1 MQRVGRYHVFE
12 EIRRNEVARV
22 HRAYEVAGGVL
33 RPVELARGI
42 GGDAEQLLVEGA
54 TIAAHVDHH
63 GVARI
68 LDIDQDGDGAFVV
81 RAAIAGRP
89 LSTLIDRSR
98 QSGVAIDPS
107 AATFL
112 AMELLAAL
120 EAVHQAS
127 TPNAGA
133 LRIVHCDVQAN
144 AVIVGHDGR
153 VRLTDFFYAQSST
166 RPAPPVSPRT
176 IAPELS
182 GGVVDA
188 RADVYAVA
196 RLTWSMLAG
205 RDPDPD
211 RPQPLVQAAPHVPP
225 ALAMTIDRALLAD
238 PNQRH
243 ASAAVLRDELARM
256 LYSGDPTYSA
266 SRLASLLAMVLG
278 SEAGADRQADAAAR
292 RELSGAAVPMET
304 IARTRPQPAAAPSMA
319 PQPVDEPVMAPM
331 YGGPPVDPMP
341 SLPSALARAETAQH
355 TGAPPPL
362 DDRALPLGKIAIS
375 IGAALVIAMA
385 VFTLWSDRN
394 QRLVTRKL
402 REAFVGRNPGGALT
416 IESIPP
422 GAFVTLDD
430 ERTGKRTPLT
440 IENLESVV
448 THYIELE
455 LEGEEPVTST
465 VAVQAGGKRTMN
477 LIFPGAVVNLSVK
490 TVPESA
496 ELWMDGNNV
505 ALTPTSMSVRTNKET
520 RIEIKKLGYVPFEKT
535 ITPERGG
542 PVALDVTL
550 EKTPEL
556 IAQEAAEAEA
566 LKAAEEEANP
576 KRKRRRRRRR

>member
-12 EIRRNEVARV
+12 ELRRTEVARV
-22 HRAYEVAGGVL
+22 SRAYEVAGGVI
-33 RPVELARGI
+33 RSVELLRGL
-42 GGDAEQLLVEGA
+42 GSDAEQLLVEGA

-63 GVARI
+63 GVSRI
-68 LDIDQDGDGAFVV
+68 LDIDQDAEGAYVV
-81 RAAIAGRP
+81 RTTLPGRP
-89 LSTLIDRSR
+89 LSVLLQRSR

-107 AATFL
+107 AATFV
-112 AMELLAAL
+112 AMELLTAL
-120 EAVHQAS
+120 EAVSQAG
-127 TPNAGA
+127 TPETGA
-133 LRIVHCDVQAN
+133 MRIVHCDVHAD
-144 AVIVGHDGR
+144 AVLVGHDGR
-153 VRLTDFFYAQSST
+153 VRLTNFFYAQSST

-182 GGVVDA
+182 GGMVDA

-196 RLTWSMLAG
+196 RLAWGMLAG
-205 RDPDPD
+205 REPDPD

-256 LYSGDPTYSA
+256 LYGGDPTYST

-278 SEAGADRQADAAAR
+278 AEAGADRQADAAAR

-304 IARTRPQPAAAPSMA
+304 IARAPRPA
-319 PQPVDEPVMAPM
+319 PQPTQPEPVGQPVMAPM
-331 YGGPPVDPMP
+331 YGAPPVNTPIP
-341 SLPSALARAETAQH
+341 SIPPVLARAETAQV
-355 TGAPPPL
+355 GSPPPL
-362 DDRALPLGKIAIS
+362 DDRSLPLGKILIS
-375 IGAALVIAMA
+375 AAAALVIAMA

-402 REAFVGRNPGGALT
+402 REAFVGRHPGGAIT

-430 ERTGKRTPLT
+430 EKTGKRTPLT

-455 LEGEEPVTST
+455 LEGEKTVTST
-465 VAVQAGGKRTMN
+465 VAIEAGSKKTLN
-477 LIFPGAVVNLSVK
+477 LVFPGAVVNLSVK
-490 TVPESA
+490 TEPPGS
-496 ELWMDGNNV
+496 ELWMDGNNI

-520 RIEIKKLGYVPFEKT
+520 KIEIRKLGYVTFEKT
-535 ITPERGG
+535 ITPAPGA
-542 PVALDVTL
+542 PVDLDVTL

-566 LKAAEEEANP
+566 MKAMEEEASP
-576 KRKRRRRRRR
+576 KKKKRRRRR